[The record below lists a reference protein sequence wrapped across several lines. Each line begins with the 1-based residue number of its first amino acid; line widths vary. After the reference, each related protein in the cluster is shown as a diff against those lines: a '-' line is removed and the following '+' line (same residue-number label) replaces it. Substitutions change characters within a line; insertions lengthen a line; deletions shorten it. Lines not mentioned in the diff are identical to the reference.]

1 MADQQ
6 NRKAFAR
13 SRGKRIVLM
22 LLALLFI
29 LCALSSCAQDS
40 YYQRLIV
47 QQQQQIQEL
56 KALNRVLQER
66 EGVHGELALI
76 SAIFEQLG
84 YYAGTRPQ
92 EDMIKD
98 LLKAYARATGDD
110 YAEYY
115 TKEEYQ
121 TLLEESRGNYEGIG
135 VSILPTTLMVE
146 GYEHSVF
153 QVISVFQGAPAES
166 AGVLIDDCVYA
177 VKVDGEYQTVSTLG
191 YSKALAA
198 FRGPKGTTAEF
209 LVLRKN
215 ENGGYRTVAFSVAR
229 DAYEAETVTHRV
241 SEKDPTVGIV
251 YLSGFELITPKQFK
265 ESVNAL
271 LALGVEHFVFD
282 VRNNPGGD
290 VQSVKAI
297 LTYFLKEG
305 DLILSAIDKAGK
317 VAVSFCAEPIDR
329 TDEMY
334 SACNVS
340 KDEIGMYADL
350 DMVVLCNAN
359 TASSAEIFAAT
370 MRDYGL
376 AKIVGETTFGKG
388 ILQSILPLS
397 DYSDYEGYFKFTSY
411 AYVTQCGIP
420 YHGIGVSPTEG
431 LEVSLSEQAQKYP
444 LDLLPEALD
453 DQLLLAIAQ
462 FAD

>member
-1 MADQQ
+1 M
-6 NRKAFAR
+6 RKETVVSAKTVEEAVAKAVEELGAK
-13 SRGKRIVLM
+13 SAQDIEYTVLEEPKKG
-22 LLALLFI
+22 LFGIGAVPAKISASYTVGGEYLALEFLQK
-29 LCALSSCAQDS
+29 LVADM
-40 YYQRLIV
+40 
-47 QQQQQIQEL
+47 EL
-56 KALNRVLQER
+56 DLTVTLGDGDNDDK
-66 EGVHGELALI
+66 LI
-76 SAIFEQLG
+76 SIDGE
-84 YYAGTRPQ
+84 
-92 EDMIKD
+92 
-98 LLKAYARATGDD
+98 
-110 YAEYY
+110 
-115 TKEEYQ
+115 
-121 TLLEESRGNYEGIG
+121 N
-135 VSILPTTLMVE
+135 
-146 GYEHSVF
+146 
-153 QVISVFQGAPAES
+153 

-251 YLSGFELITPKQFK
+251 YISGFELITPKQFK

-359 TASSAEIFAAT
+359 TASSAEIFTAT